1 MVASGLRKAFHVGG
15 NSSCRQHLRQHWELY
30 KNKCEE
36 KNIPINHWAIPR
48 AVLKNMEA
56 DKLDAEN
63 AEMAQSKLGFK
74 KVTVPREFTREGI
87 LEAVVK
93 LIATDDQVR
102 SKWSK
107 NLSAYLTL
115 LVVGIGRQTCVSE
128 LSRCDA
134 TKNDDKGPPK
144 HA

>member
-1 MVASGLRKAFHVGG
+1 
-15 NSSCRQHLRQHWELY
+15 
-30 KNKCEE
+30 
-36 KNIPINHWAIPR
+36 
-48 AVLKNMEA
+48 MEA

-63 AEMAQSKLGFK
+63 AEMAQSKLGFE

-144 HA
+144 HARCDCLSSQSVYRAPEEPEGEYIGE